1 MMMRTP
7 KFNQTDVEEIKLL
20 LENNDTKVVAKLVG
34 CSYLTMLKIKQGT
47 YRARTDERRAFV
59 PTE

>member
-1 MMMRTP
+1 MRTP
-7 KFNQTDVEEIKLL
+7 KFNQADIEEIKLI

-47 YRARTDERRAFV
+47 YRARTDDRRAFV
-59 PTE
+59 APE